1 MTTFDTDKQEKKLQE
16 LHEIEEER
24 LVQML
29 AAKYQIPYA
38 NLRETST
45 NLDYLKLIPEGTA
58 KEAQMAIFEGTGKK
72 IQVGMRNPELPTAK
86 NILND
91 LKEKNYQIESFFVSM
106 PSLRRVWQRYKEI
119 PQFEDLSKGF
129 IDISS
134 QRIEEYLTQ
143 TSTFEGLKNLFLK
156 RVQSK
161 EQRRVSEL
169 LEIMVSGAIGADASD
184 IHMEPRDN
192 NVLLRLRL
200 DGVLHNILEFDS
212 KAYQLL
218 ASRIKLISEM
228 KLNIRDR
235 AQDGRFTVK
244 LKDSEIE
251 IRSSS
256 LPSPYGESIVLRILN
271 PKAIGVNFE
280 ELGMQPAVHE
290 IMEKEVQKPN
300 GMILATGPTGSGKTT
315 TLYAFLKKVKSPTIK
330 IITIEEPIEYHLEG
344 ITQTQ
349 TNPKGDYTFT
359 SGLRSILRQDPD
371 VIMIGEI
378 RDIETAQTAINA
390 ALTGHLVF
398 TTLHTNDAAG
408 TILRLIDLGVNPT
421 TIAPAVNVSMAQRLV
436 RKLCEKCKET
446 YEPGEKEKETM
457 EKILDT
463 LPKNIQKPEIG
474 KIKIFKAVGCKECNN
489 IGYRGRIG
497 IFEILLVDEEIENLI
512 LNKPSDAE
520 IKKSSLRQKLPTIQ
534 QDAILKIIN
543 GTTSFQEAERV
554 IEL

>member
-1 MTTFDTDKQEKKLQE
+1 MTAFDTDKQEKKLQE
-16 LHEIEEER
+16 LHEIEEEQ
-24 LVQML
+24 LVQIL
-29 AAKYQIPYA
+29 APKYQMPYA
-38 NLRETST
+38 NLRETSI
-45 NLDYLKLIPEGTA
+45 NLDYLKLIPKETA
-58 KEAQMAIFEGTGKK
+58 EEAQIAIFEGTGRK
-72 IQVGMRNPELPTAK
+72 IQVGMRNPELLTVK

-91 LKEKNYQIESFFVSM
+91 LSAKNYKIEPFLVSTS
-106 PSLRRVWQRYKEI
+106 SLKRAWQRYKEV
-119 PQFEDLSKGF
+119 PEFEDLAKGF
-129 IDISS
+129 IDISP
-134 QRIEEYLTQ
+134 QRIEEYITQ
-143 TSTFEGLKNLFLK
+143 TSTFEGLKDLFLK

-161 EQRRVSEL
+161 EQRRISEL
-169 LEIMVSGAIGADASD
+169 LEIIVSGAIGMDASD

-200 DGVLHNILEFDS
+200 DGVLHDILEFDS
-212 KAYQLL
+212 SAYQLL

-228 KLNIRDR
+228 KLNIKDR

-244 LKDSEIE
+244 LKEAETE

-280 ELGMQPAVHE
+280 ELGMQPLVRE
-290 IMEKEVQKPN
+290 ITEKEIQKPN
-300 GMILATGPTGSGKTT
+300 GMILTTGPTGSGKTT
-315 TLYAFLKKVKSPTIK
+315 TLYAFLKKVKSSTVK

-359 SGLRSILRQDPD
+359 SGLRSVLRQDPD

-378 RDIETAQTAINA
+378 RDTETAQTALNA

-398 TTLHTNDAAG
+398 STLHTNDAAG

-421 TIAPAVNVSMAQRLV
+421 TIAPALNVSIAQRLV
-436 RKLCEKCKET
+436 RKLCGKCKES
-446 YEPGEKEKETM
+446 YEPSEKEKKTM
-457 EKILDT
+457 GKILDT

-489 IGYRGRIG
+489 IGYKGRIG
-497 IFEILLVDEEIENLI
+497 IFEMLLVDEEIENII
-512 LNKPSDAE
+512 LNNPSDTE
-520 IKKSSLRQKLPTIQ
+520 IKKASLHQQLPTIQ
-534 QDAILKIIN
+534 QDTILKIIN
-543 GTTSFQEAERV
+543 GITSFQESERV